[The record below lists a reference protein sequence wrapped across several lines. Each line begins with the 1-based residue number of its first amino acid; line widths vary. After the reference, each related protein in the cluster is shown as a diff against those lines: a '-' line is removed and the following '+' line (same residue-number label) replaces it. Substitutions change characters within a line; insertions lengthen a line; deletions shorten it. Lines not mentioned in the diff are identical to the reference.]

1 MSDELEKLTFGNVER
16 TGFEATHFPGDT
28 VNVPSIW
35 LEIGSGHT
43 DYDRDYNTE
52 TPITGTYDLEIGE
65 ARKLHALLGK
75 MIEEA
80 ETWKRPARLHEFRKV
95 MEGVSDSVL
104 EAWIADDKVWVL
116 ADGTLV
122 ADDITGLRGAV
133 IKDIYDA

>member
-35 LEIGSGHT
+35 LEIGSGHM

-52 TPITGTYDLEIGE
+52 TPITGTYDLELKE

-75 MIEEA
+75 MIEQA

-95 MEGVSDSVL
+95 MEGVSDKVL
-104 EAWIADDKVWVL
+104 QEFIDAGKVWMV
-116 ADGTLV
+116 ADGSLV
-122 ADDITGLRGAV
+122 CEDVAALRVAV
-133 IKDIYDA
+133 MKDMHG